1 MSLFD
6 IFNKKNIGETLG
18 SLMDTAKEQASGLT
32 KAAPGGVGGLVGAG
46 ALGALLGSF
55 MSKGALQN
63 AALVGAGAVAWNFYQ
78 KWSQSQKEGQP
89 AEPAPVQQPVAP
101 VQQPVAAVA
110 PAELDPTARL
120 LLRAMVFAARADGHI
135 DATEQD
141 RISKVVAQMAPGQD
155 TNALL
160 GQLLNAPI
168 DPAALAAEIRSAEQ
182 GEDLY
187 RLSCMIVDIDH
198 FMERSYLDALAAALK
213 ISEARKGQLEEE
225 ARQAKAQL
233 AAHAG

>member
-32 KAAPGGVGGLVGAG
+32 KATPGGVGGLVGAG

-78 KWSQSQKEGQP
+78 KWSQSQKESQP
-89 AEPAPVQQPVAP
+89 AEPAP

-135 DATEQD
+135 DATEQE
-141 RISKVVAQMAPGQD
+141 RISDTGVLPSHIPVPSIPPPVSVAPTGCSHRHWRPDRNSPPGRH
-155 TNALL
+155 
-160 GQLLNAPI
+160 GGCPW
-168 DPAALAAEIRSAEQ
+168 
-182 GEDLY
+182 
-187 RLSCMIVDIDH
+187 RL
-198 FMERSYLDALAAALK
+198 
-213 ISEARKGQLEEE
+213 
-225 ARQAKAQL
+225 
-233 AAHAG
+233 

>member
-101 VQQPVAAVA
+101 VQQPVAVTRG
-110 PAELDPTARL
+110 LT
-120 LLRAMVFAARADGHI
+120 
-135 DATEQD
+135 
-141 RISKVVAQMAPGQD
+141 
-155 TNALL
+155 
-160 GQLLNAPI
+160 
-168 DPAALAAEIRSAEQ
+168 
-182 GEDLY
+182 
-187 RLSCMIVDIDH
+187 
-198 FMERSYLDALAAALK
+198 
-213 ISEARKGQLEEE
+213 
-225 ARQAKAQL
+225 
-233 AAHAG
+233 

>member
-1 MSLFD
+1 MSA
-6 IFNKKNIGETLG
+6 LG
-18 SLMDTAKEQASGLT
+18 AVLGKRTWL
-32 KAAPGGVGGLVGAG
+32 GAG
-46 ALGALLGSF
+46 AILLAAAGGCALGALLGSF

-78 KWSQSQKEGQP
+78 KWSQSQKESQP
-89 AEPAPVQQPVAP
+89 AEPAP

-198 FMERSYLDALAAALK
+198 FMERSYLNALGDALK
-213 ISEARKGQLEEE
+213 IPQDVREGIEQDLKEQK
-225 ARQAKAQL
+225 QAL
-233 AAHAG
+233 PG